1 MESFTLA
8 YSLVSRRTGAKVKTL
23 LLKPTDTTSV
33 FQWEEHS
40 AIQRAAGS
48 LSCSTINFCICKVG
62 LIALPTF
69 PRLL

>member
-1 MESFTLA
+1 MKE
-8 YSLVSRRTGAKVKTL
+8 KTL

-48 LSCSTINFCICKVG
+48 LSCSATNFCVCKVG
-62 LIALPTF
+62 LTAPPTF
-69 PRLL
+69 PRLLRGSTETRNVVITM